1 MSGNFQRLGDLAAM
15 EEHDFVEVWRAFL
28 AGLPVADFDDA
39 TAAED
44 FVRRI
49 TSDFLIAY
57 PHRPTK
63 QKLARADSTPPRN

>member
-15 EEHDFVEVWRAFL
+15 EEHDFGEVWRAFL

-44 FVRRI
+44 
-49 TSDFLIAY
+49 SSAGL
-57 PHRPTK
+57 HQTK
-63 QKLARADSTPPRN
+63 RAAGADSTPSKNRSKKEAARR